1 MRKIGILLIL
11 IAAIG
16 LAYYILTYEGGPAE
30 PAWDETTETA
40 SSSGASASD
49 APAST
54 VKETVNLITWNLLNF
69 GKSKD
74 DEEMAFIADLLRDYD
89 VVALQEINT
98 GPDGAQ
104 AVARLD
110 AELDRRGAQW
120 DYVVSDP
127 TTGKGSERYAYLW
140 KPSRVRLLG
149 RAWLEA
155 TLADDLDREPYLAR
169 FETLRSR
176 QQMLVAS
183 LHAVPRAKRPADEVA
198 LLDELHRLYGD
209 DHLLILGD
217 FNLSQKHRAWDE
229 LKAAGY
235 QPVIVDQKTSIRMR
249 RKDGQHLANEY
260 DNIFYEPAALRAGP
274 AGVVDFTSEFR
285 TLRQAREISD
295 HLPVFMEVGWN

>member
-1 MRKIGILLIL
+1 MRKIGTIFIL
-11 IAAIG
+11 IAALG
-16 LAYYILTYEGGPAE
+16 FAYYLNAEEQPAQ
-30 PAWDETTETA
+30 PAADA
-40 SSSGASASD
+40 SSETGSAGQALTGSGNE
-49 APAST
+49 T
-54 VKETVNLITWNLLNF
+54 VKLITWNLFNF

-74 DEEMAFIADLLRDYD
+74 DQEMAFIADLLRDYD
-89 VVALQEINT
+89 VVAVQEVNT

-110 AELDRRGAQW
+110 DELDRRGAQW

-127 TTGKGSERYAYLW
+127 TTGAGSERYAYLW

-155 TLADDLDREPYLAR
+155 ALADDLDREPYLAR
-169 FETLRSR
+169 FETLQNR

-183 LHAVPRAKRPADEVA
+183 LHAVPRAKRPADEIV

-217 FNLSQKHRAWDE
+217 FNLSQKHQAWDE

-235 QPVIVDQKTSIRMR
+235 QPVLVDQKTSIRMR
-249 RKDGQHLANEY
+249 RKDGQHLSREY
-260 DNIFYEPAALRAGP
+260 DNIFYEPAFLQVGAS
-274 AGVVDFTSEFR
+274 GVVDFTGEFR
-285 TLRQAREISD
+285 TLKQARTISD
-295 HLPVFMEVGWN
+295 HLPVFMEVRWN

>member
-1 MRKIGILLIL
+1 MRKIGTLLIL

-16 LAYYILTYEGGPAE
+16 FAYYVLTYEERPASDEPSQATPIDE
-30 PAWDETTETA
+30 PAATGAARSETE
-40 SSSGASASD
+40 
-49 APAST
+49 
-54 VKETVNLITWNLLNF
+54 VVELVTWNLLNF

-74 DEEMAFIADLLRDYD
+74 EDEMTFIADLLRDYD
-89 VVALQEINT
+89 VVAVQEVNT

-110 AELDRRGAQW
+110 ADLDRRGAQW

-127 TTGKGSERYAYLW
+127 TSGEGSERYAYLW

-155 TLADDLDREPYLAR
+155 SLADDLDREPYLAR
-169 FETLRSR
+169 FETRLNR

-183 LHAVPRAKRPADEVA
+183 FHAVPTAKRPADEVA
-198 LLDELHRLYGD
+198 FLDDLHRRYEN

-217 FNLSQKHRAWDE
+217 FNLSQKHEAWDE
-229 LKAAGY
+229 LKTAGY
-235 QPVIVDQKTSIRMR
+235 QPILVDQKTSLRMR
-249 RKDGQHLANEY
+249 RKDGEHLSSEY
-260 DNIFYEPAALRAGP
+260 DNIFYEVAPLHAGP
-274 AGVVDFTSEFR
+274 AGVVDFTGEFR

-295 HLPVFMEVGWN
+295 HLPVFMEVQWK